1 MRDTAALIHREPYI
15 TPLPQRNQII
25 SRDALT
31 CLLMRNPPSIVKFDY
46 QALSWFT
53 LLRVCK
59 GVFLS
64 VFLSPQN
71 QRQAD
76 EETLNVSPGP
86 LLKEMS
92 LCLLDLKGLCS
103 VLTQRAQGKEP
114 NLALLLG
121 IKSMSC
127 SAEESEKPLM
137 EDGLRAKLVEVCQ
150 LRKDIDELRTLIS
163 DRYAQD
169 MGENCVTQ

>member
-1 MRDTAALIHREPYI
+1 MALG
-15 TPLPQRNQII
+15 T
-25 SRDALT
+25 SVKDA
-31 CLLMRNPPSIVKFDY
+31 
-46 QALSWFT
+46 
-53 LLRVCK
+53 
-59 GVFLS
+59 
-64 VFLSPQN
+64 
-71 QRQAD
+71 
-76 EETLNVSPGP
+76 GP

-127 SAEESEKPLM
+127 SAEESEKPLL